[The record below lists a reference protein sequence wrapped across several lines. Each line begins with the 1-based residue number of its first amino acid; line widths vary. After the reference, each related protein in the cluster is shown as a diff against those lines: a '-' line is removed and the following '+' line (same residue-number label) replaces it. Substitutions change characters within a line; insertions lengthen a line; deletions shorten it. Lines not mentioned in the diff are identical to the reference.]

1 MNEYFVLFILDVHEF
16 LIESIIDDHHFRW
29 KGSPRNQ
36 KENLHSKMLTTQ

>member
-16 LIESIIDDHHFRW
+16 LIESIIDDHHRFGW

-36 KENLHSKMLTTQ
+36 NQKKIYIPK